1 MSDTRT
7 DPGDELLAS
16 SPEGLRDQ
24 ALRSL
29 KKRRDLHAHE
39 FAYVTINLLL
49 WGVWAI
55 IGITSHSWFP
65 WPLLVSLGWGV
76 GLAFN
81 AWDVHF
87 RRPITE
93 AELRRETERLRHLQS

>member
-1 MSDTRT
+1 M
-7 DPGDELLAS
+7 PAPELADEIIAT

-29 KKRRDLHAHE
+29 KKRRDFHTHA
-39 FAYVTINLLL
+39 FVYLTINILV

-55 IGITSHSWFP
+55 IGATSGGWFP
-65 WPLLVSLGWGV
+65 WPLWITLGWGI

-81 AWDVHF
+81 AWDVYV

-93 AELRRETERLRHLQS
+93 TELQREIDRLAHQR